1 VTLSAVL
8 NVIVSPI
15 VAVTEAEPSETT
27 EIGIGAVVLTV
38 AIAAFLIWVAY
49 LVTTA
54 RRKRRAEETPKNLQP
69 WLSDDELENNRLTRV
84 LSSAVVSAAVLAIL
98 LPVYYMNET
107 DRQEHAADNFD
118 ELYVEEG
125 EKWFVKFECIS
136 CHSADGSGGAGE
148 HVEVRSGLT
157 VQWAAPSLNDVFFRY
172 SEEEIRFWI
181 EFGRSGTPMPPNGLE
196 GGGAM
201 TVQEVDQVLAFL
213 HEIQLDQSEAFGKVE
228 GAVSAALRRI
238 ETGAQQVARAVF
250 EQQAVRDDLDDFPG
264 QFEVI
269 EEFPDRVRNLLA
281 GRGTCTDDSAAL
293 VGSRCRSP
301 GADFDRD
308 GISDEAERALTED
321 FAAVVDTELLVRR
334 VSVDAEGQLIV
345 EFVQNVNDYEHLYGV
360 ALDPSDPFSMEDATG
375 PIADLATVDAFL
387 RELDAAHLTLRVISE
402 RTDRFIEAAELG
414 LAALE
419 ESLAAEK
426 WHVDFAQVAAD
437 TGLTLED
444 AERAVGL
451 FNAYCA
457 RCHTAGYSAGV
468 AFEQEPGSGAWAP
481 ALAGGRSEIQFP
493 DIEDQIDF
501 VIRGSVLAEAYGVNG
516 IGRGWMPG
524 FGQVLSEEDI
534 RLIVTFERSL

>member
-1 VTLSAVL
+1 MSLSALLSAFVAPVL
-8 NVIVSPI
+8 
-15 VAVTEAEPSETT
+15 AVTEAEPSETT

-54 RRKRRAEETPKNLQP
+54 RRKRRPEETPKNLQP
-69 WLSDDELENNRLTRV
+69 WLSDDELENTRLTRV

-98 LPVYYMNET
+98 LPVYYMNES
-107 DRQEHAADNFD
+107 DRQDHAAENFE

-125 EKWFVKFECIS
+125 AKWYVKFECVS
-136 CHSADGSGGAGE
+136 CHQLDGSGGAGE

-157 VQWAAPSLNDVFFRY
+157 VEWAAPSLNDVFFRY

-201 TVQEVDQVLAFL
+201 TVQEVDQVLAYL

-238 ETGAQQVARAVF
+238 ETGVQQVALAVAQ
-250 EQQAVRDDLDDFPG
+250 QQAVRDDLEDFPG
-264 QFEVI
+264 QFVVI
-269 EEFPDRVRNLLA
+269 EDFPDRVRNLLA
-281 GRGTCTDDSAAL
+281 GRGTCTDESAAL
-293 VGSRCRSP
+293 VGSSCRSA
-301 GADFDRD
+301 GTDSDRD
-308 GISDEAERALTED
+308 GVSDEVERALTED
-321 FAAVVDTELLVRR
+321 FGAVIDDTVLVRR
-334 VSVDAEGQLIV
+334 VSVDTDGAFSVDFV
-345 EFVQNVNDYEHLYGV
+345 EDVDYEHLYGI
-360 ALDPSDPFSMEDATG
+360 ALNPADPFSMEDAFG
-375 PIADLATVDAFL
+375 PVPDLDTVDAFL
-387 RELDAAHLTLRVISE
+387 RDLEAAHLTLRVISD
-402 RTDRFIEAAELG
+402 RTDRFKAAADLG
-414 LAALE
+414 LTALQDA
-419 ESLAAEK
+419 LAEEK
-426 WHVDFAQVAAD
+426 WHVDFAQVAND
-437 TGLTLED
+437 TGLTLEE
-444 AERAVGL
+444 ATRAVGL

-481 ALAGGRSEIQFP
+481 ALAGGRSIVQFP

-501 VIRGSVLAEAYGVNG
+501 IIRGSVLAEAYGVNG